1 MSPSHR
7 RSTVHSRWL
16 ALLYIIL
23 CLGDHFGDENM
34 STDDTLE
41 GRLLV
46 VSLAIR
52 PPFPFPLHLSSP
64 MQNPLPPLLS
74 PTELKSHPQACE
86 DCLAHA
92 DFLDEPST
100 ETIQTIICLN
110 LYLNNK
116 NRVNAARSLLGTAI
130 KMAIA
135 MGMSVCPVSVPSSF
149 LLFPSQSL
157 WPCCITPQDIREECK
172 EDS

>member
-23 CLGDHFGDENM
+23 CLGDHFGDEDM
-34 STDDTLE
+34 STDVTLE

-46 VSLAIR
+46 VSHR
-52 PPFPFPLHLSSP
+52 PTSLGMSSTHL
-64 MQNPLPPLLS
+64 PLPTKLLM
-74 PTELKSHPQACE
+74 PTPQACE

-130 KMAIA
+130 KMAIS
-135 MGMSVCPVSVPSSF
+135 MGMSVCLFLYLFLSFSPPMIMPSYGYA
-149 LLFPSQSL
+149 
-157 WPCCITPQDIREECK
+157 R
-172 EDS
+172 